1 MSDPKKQI
9 WLLRHTATEW
19 SKNGRHTGV
28 TDLPLLPEGEDVA
41 RRLRPVVDAHHFDL
55 VLCSPL
61 QRARRTAELLGL
73 GDGAVIDADLHEWNY
88 GDYEGITT
96 KVIRE
101 TVPGWTVW
109 SHPCPNGETGAEVAT
124 RAQRVI
130 DRALAAT
137 GDVALVAHGHYLRV
151 LAATW
156 LGLPPED
163 GRLFDLGTG
172 TYCVLGFE
180 HEYRTVIRWN
190 APGPESTA

>member
-1 MSDPKKQI
+1 M
-9 WLLRHTATEW
+9 
-19 SKNGRHTGV
+19 
-28 TDLPLLPEGEDVA
+28 TDLPLLPEGE
-41 RRLRPVVDAHHFDL
+41 RDASAMSELTRNHDFAL
-55 VLCSPL
+55 VLSSPL
-61 QRARRTAELLGL
+61 ARARRTAELLGF
-73 GDGAVIDADLHEWNY
+73 ASPEIDDDLHEWNY

-96 KVIRE
+96 KVIRQ

-109 SHPCPNGETGAEVAT
+109 SHPCPNGETGAEVST
-124 RAQRVI
+124 RAQHVI

-163 GRLFDLGTG
+163 GRMFDLGTG

>member
-9 WLLRHTATEW
+9 WLLRHAATEW

-73 GDGAVIDADLHEWNY
+73 GDAAVIDADLHEWNY

-109 SHPCPNGETGAEVAT
+109 SHPCPNGETGAQVAA
-124 RAQRVI
+124 RAQHVI

-156 LGLPPED
+156 LGLPCQACRP
-163 GRLFDLGTG
+163 
-172 TYCVLGFE
+172 
-180 HEYRTVIRWN
+180 I
-190 APGPESTA
+190 